1 MASRKDFM
9 ETLYRESNGR
19 IFDFL
24 YKYTGNPETASDLMQ
39 DTFLNFFK
47 KYSNSD
53 LNKEQA
59 LKLLYTIARNR
70 SINHA
75 KKFSTVKESGTDDM
89 GTYREEG
96 QSFERKTEL
105 SDLESRLME
114 CLGDLEEGE
123 RYALVLKNIE
133 KYTLAEIAEV
143 MEISVATASRLVVK
157 ATGKLLEI
165 AKSKQILPME

>member
-9 ETLYRESNGR
+9 ETLYRESSGR

-24 YKYTGNPETASDLMQ
+24 YKYTGNQEVASDLMQ

-47 KYSNSD
+47 KYSDSD
-53 LNKEQA
+53 LNKEQS

-75 KKFSTVKESGTDDM
+75 KKFSTVKESGSDDM
-89 GTYREEG
+89 GHYKEEG
-96 QSFERKTEL
+96 QSFVRKTEL
-105 SDLESRLME
+105 SDLETRLME

-133 KYTLAEIAEV
+133 NYTLSDIAEV
-143 MEISVATASRLVVK
+143 MDISVATASRLVVK
-157 ATGKLLEI
+157 ATAKLLEI
-165 AKSKQILPME
+165 AKSKQILPM

>member
-9 ETLYRESNGR
+9 ETLYRESSGR

-24 YKYTGNPETASDLMQ
+24 YKYTGNPEVASDLMQ

-47 KYSNSD
+47 NYSNSD
-53 LNKEQA
+53 LNREQS

-75 KKFSTVKESGTDDM
+75 KKFSTVRESGAEDM
-89 GTYREEG
+89 GHFKEER
-96 QSFERKTEL
+96 QTFVRKTEL
-105 SDLESRLME
+105 SDLETRLME
-114 CLGDLEEGE
+114 CLSDLEEGE

-133 KYTLAEIAEV
+133 NYTLADIAEV
-143 MEISVATASRLVVK
+143 MGISVATASRLVVK

-165 AKSKQILPME
+165 AKAKQILPTE